1 MTKLA
6 EVFDLDGTL
15 LDTIDDLAYAVNTAL
30 TENGFPTHP
39 REAYFYFVGNGA
51 RTLVQRALPQDVEK
65 TVFET
70 VYARY
75 SELYEAHWN
84 VFTKPYDGILEL
96 LAALRADGIP
106 LGVVSNKVHD
116 RTLEVIDTFF
126 PNTFD
131 AVFGNRPGVPLK
143 PDPAGVF
150 DALKALGSDPAHAF
164 YLGDTGVD
172 IETGKRAGIYSAG
185 ALWGFR
191 TAEELT
197 AAGADILCAAPSDAL
212 AAARAL
218 FAKLK

>member
-6 EVFDLDGTL
+6 AVFDLDGTL

-30 TENGFPTHP
+30 QEHGFPTHP

-51 RTLVQRALPQDVEK
+51 RTLVQRALPEDVKPE
-65 TVFET
+65 VFEA

-84 VFTKPYDGILEL
+84 VFTKPYDGILEML
-96 LAALRADGIP
+96 SALRADGI
-106 LGVVSNKVHD
+106 LMGVVSNKVHD
-116 RTLEVIDTFF
+116 RTLEVIDTYF
-126 PNTFD
+126 PHTFD
-131 AVFGNRPGVPLK
+131 VVFGNRPGVPLK

-150 DALKALGSDPAHAF
+150 DALEALGCDPAHAF

-191 TAEELT
+191 TADELT
-197 AAGADILCAAPSDAL
+197 QAGADILCASPSDAL
-212 AAARAL
+212 AAART
-218 FAKLK
+218 FYMKLK

>member
-6 EVFDLDGTL
+6 AVFDLDGTL

-30 TENGFPTHP
+30 TENGFPTHA
-39 REAYFYFVGNGA
+39 RENYYYFVGNGA
-51 RTLVQRALPQDVEK
+51 RTLVQRALPQDVDQA
-65 TVFET
+65 VFEA

-84 VFTKPYDGILEL
+84 VFTKPYEGIPAM

-116 RTLEVIDTFF
+116 RTLEVIDTYF
-126 PNTFD
+126 PHTFD

-143 PDPAGVF
+143 PDPAGVY
-150 DALKALGSDPAHAF
+150 DALAALGCDPAHAF

-197 AAGADILCAAPSDAL
+197 AAGADILCASPSDAL
-212 AAARAL
+212 AAARAFYAAL
-218 FAKLK
+218 

>member
-1 MTKLA
+1 MKKIA
-6 EVFDLDGTL
+6 AVFDLDGTL

-39 REAYFYFVGNGA
+39 REAYYYFVGNGA
-51 RTLVQRALPQDVEK
+51 RTLVQRALPKDVEK
-65 TVFET
+65 TVFEA

-84 VFTKPYDGILEL
+84 VFTKPYDGILDL
-96 LAALRADGIP
+96 LAALRADGVP

-116 RTLEVIDTFF
+116 RTLEVIDTYF

-150 DALKALGSDPAHAF
+150 DALAALDCDPSHAF

-191 TAEELT
+191 TADELT
-197 AAGADILCAAPSDAL
+197 QAGADILCASPSDAL
-212 AAARAL
+212 AAARA
-218 FAKLK
+218 FYAKLK

>member
-6 EVFDLDGTL
+6 AVFDLDGTL

-150 DALKALGSDPAHAF
+150 NALAALGSDPAHAF

-212 AAARAL
+212 DAARAL

>member
-6 EVFDLDGTL
+6 AVFDLDGTL

-84 VFTKPYDGILEL
+84 VFTKPYDGILDL

-150 DALKALGSDPAHAF
+150 DALAALGSDPAHAF

-197 AAGADILCAAPSDAL
+197 AAGADILCTAPSDAL

-218 FAKLK
+218 FAKRK

>member
-6 EVFDLDGTL
+6 AVFDLDGTL

-150 DALKALGSDPAHAF
+150 DALAALGSDPAHAF

>member
-6 EVFDLDGTL
+6 AVFDLDGTL

-30 TENGFPTHP
+30 TENRFPTHP

-84 VFTKPYDGILEL
+84 VFTKPYDGILDL

-150 DALKALGSDPAHAF
+150 DALAALGSDPAHAF

-197 AAGADILCAAPSDAL
+197 AAGADILCTAPSDAL
-212 AAARAL
+212 TAARAL
-218 FAKLK
+218 FAKRK

>member
-6 EVFDLDGTL
+6 AVFDLDGTL

-84 VFTKPYDGILEL
+84 IFTKPYDGILEL

>member
-6 EVFDLDGTL
+6 AVFDLDGTL

-150 DALKALGSDPAHAF
+150 DALAALGSDPAHAF

-197 AAGADILCAAPSDAL
+197 AAGADILCTAPSDAL

-218 FAKLK
+218 FAKRK

>member
-6 EVFDLDGTL
+6 AVFDLDGTL

-84 VFTKPYDGILEL
+84 IFTKPYDGILEL

-150 DALKALGSDPAHAF
+150 DALAALGSDPAHAF

-197 AAGADILCAAPSDAL
+197 AAGADILCTAPSDAL

-218 FAKLK
+218 FAKRK

>member
-6 EVFDLDGTL
+6 AVFDLDGTL

-84 VFTKPYDGILEL
+84 IFTKPYDGILEL

-150 DALKALGSDPAHAF
+150 DALAALGSDPAHAF

>member
-1 MTKLA
+1 MKKIA
-6 EVFDLDGTL
+6 AVFDLDGTL

-39 REAYFYFVGNGA
+39 REAYYYFVGNGA
-51 RTLVQRALPQDVEK
+51 RTLVQRALPKDVEK
-65 TVFET
+65 TVFEA

-84 VFTKPYDGILEL
+84 VFTKPYDGILDL
-96 LAALRADGIP
+96 LAALRADGVP

-116 RTLEVIDTFF
+116 RTLEVIDTYF

-150 DALKALGSDPAHAF
+150 DALAALDCDPSHAF

-191 TAEELT
+191 TADELT
-197 AAGADILCAAPSDAL
+197 QAGAVILCASPSDAL
-212 AAARAL
+212 AAARA
-218 FAKLK
+218 FYAKLK

>member
-6 EVFDLDGTL
+6 AVFDLDGTL

>member
-6 EVFDLDGTL
+6 AVFDLDGTL

-106 LGVVSNKVHD
+106 LGVVSNKVHA

-131 AVFGNRPGVPLK
+131 AVFGNSPGVSLK

>member
-6 EVFDLDGTL
+6 AVFDLDGTL

-30 TENGFPTHP
+30 TENRFPTHP

-84 VFTKPYDGILEL
+84 VFTKPYDGILDL

-150 DALKALGSDPAHAF
+150 DALAALGSDPAHAF

-197 AAGADILCAAPSDAL
+197 AAGADILCTAPSDAL

-218 FAKLK
+218 FAKRK

>member
-6 EVFDLDGTL
+6 AVFDLDGTL

-30 TENGFPTHP
+30 QEHGFPTHP

-51 RTLVQRALPQDVEK
+51 RTLVERAVPENVESA
-65 TVFET
+65 VFEA

-84 VFTKPYDGILEL
+84 VFTKPYDGVPEM
-96 LAALRADGIP
+96 LAALRADGVP

-116 RTLEVIDTFF
+116 RTLEVIDTYF

-143 PDPAGVF
+143 PDP
-150 DALKALGSDPAHAF
+150 PACSTRWRRSIATRRT
-164 YLGDTGVD
+164 LSIWGT
-172 IETGKRAGIYSAG
+172 RAWTSRRASARASIPRARCG
-185 ALWGFR
+185 ASVPR
-191 TAEELT
+191 TELT
-197 AAGADILCAAPSDAL
+197 SAGADILCAAPSDAL
-212 AAARAL
+212 AAARA
-218 FAKLK
+218 FYAKLK

>member
-6 EVFDLDGTL
+6 AVFDLDGTL

-116 RTLEVIDTFF
+116 GTLEVIDTFF

-150 DALKALGSDPAHAF
+150 NALAALGSDPAHAF

-197 AAGADILCAAPSDAL
+197 AAGADILCTAPSDAL

-218 FAKLK
+218 FAKRK

>member
-6 EVFDLDGTL
+6 AVFDLDGTL

-30 TENGFPTHP
+30 SENGFPTHP

-70 VYARY
+70 IYARY

-150 DALKALGSDPAHAF
+150 DALAALGSDPAHAF

>member
-6 EVFDLDGTL
+6 AVFDLDGTL

-30 TENGFPTHP
+30 TENGFPNHA
-39 REAYFYFVGNGA
+39 RENYYYFVGNGA
-51 RTLVQRALPQDVEK
+51 RTLVQRALPKDVDQA
-65 TVFET
+65 VFEA

-84 VFTKPYDGILEL
+84 VFTKPYEGIPAM

-116 RTLEVIDTFF
+116 RTLEVIDTYF
-126 PNTFD
+126 PHTFD

-143 PDPAGVF
+143 PDPAGVY
-150 DALKALGSDPAHAF
+150 DALAALGCDPAHAF

-197 AAGADILCAAPSDAL
+197 AAGADILCASPSDAL
-212 AAARAL
+212 AAARA
-218 FAKLK
+218 FYAAF

>member
-1 MTKLA
+1 MKKIA
-6 EVFDLDGTL
+6 AVFDLDGTL

-39 REAYFYFVGNGA
+39 REAYYYFVGNGA
-51 RTLVQRALPQDVEK
+51 RTLVQRALPKDVEK

-84 VFTKPYDGILEL
+84 VFTKPYDGILDL
-96 LAALRADGIP
+96 LAALRADGVP

-116 RTLEVIDTFF
+116 RTLEVIDTYF

-150 DALKALGSDPAHAF
+150 DALAALDCDPSHAF

-191 TAEELT
+191 TADELT
-197 AAGADILCAAPSDAL
+197 QAGADILCASPSDAL
-212 AAARAL
+212 AAARA
-218 FAKLK
+218 FYMKLK

>member
-6 EVFDLDGTL
+6 AVFDLDGTL

-84 VFTKPYDGILEL
+84 VFTKPYDGILDL

-150 DALKALGSDPAHAF
+150 DALAALGSDPAHAF

>member
-6 EVFDLDGTL
+6 AVFDLDGTL

-30 TENGFPTHP
+30 QEHGFPTHP

-51 RTLVQRALPQDVEK
+51 RTLVERAVPENVESA
-65 TVFET
+65 VFEA

-84 VFTKPYDGILEL
+84 VFHETLRRRARDAGRSARGRRAPGRRVQQGARPYARGDRHVLPEYLRRGVWQPSRR
-96 LAALRADGIP
+96 AAQAR
-106 LGVVSNKVHD
+106 
-116 RTLEVIDTFF
+116 
-126 PNTFD
+126 
-131 AVFGNRPGVPLK
+131 
-143 PDPAGVF
+143 PAGVF
-150 DALKALGSDPAHAF
+150 DALAALDCNPAHAF

-191 TAEELT
+191 TADELT
-197 AAGADILCAAPSDAL
+197 SAGADILCAAPSDAL
-212 AAARAL
+212 AAARA
-218 FAKLK
+218 FYAKLK

>member
-6 EVFDLDGTL
+6 AVFDLDGTL

-197 AAGADILCAAPSDAL
+197 AAGADILCTAPSDAL

>member
-6 EVFDLDGTL
+6 AVFDLDGTL

-126 PNTFD
+126 PKTFD

>member
-1 MTKLA
+1 M
-6 EVFDLDGTL
+6 
-15 LDTIDDLAYAVNTAL
+15 
-30 TENGFPTHP
+30 
-39 REAYFYFVGNGA
+39 
-51 RTLVQRALPQDVEK
+51 
-65 TVFET
+65 
-70 VYARY
+70 
-75 SELYEAHWN
+75 
-84 VFTKPYDGILEL
+84 
-96 LAALRADGIP
+96 
-106 LGVVSNKVHD
+106 VSNKVHD

-150 DALKALGSDPAHAF
+150 DALAALGSDPAHAF

-197 AAGADILCAAPSDAL
+197 AAGADILCTAPSDAL
-212 AAARAL
+212 TAARAL
-218 FAKLK
+218 FAKRK